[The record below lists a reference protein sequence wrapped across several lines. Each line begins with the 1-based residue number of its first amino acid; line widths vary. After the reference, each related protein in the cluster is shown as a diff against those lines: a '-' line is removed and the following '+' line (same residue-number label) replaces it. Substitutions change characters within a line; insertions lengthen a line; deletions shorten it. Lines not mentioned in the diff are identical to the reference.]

1 MAATLLQ
8 IKSRL
13 LLPKPPRLEEE
24 EEDPQELLI
33 RQLVEYKRMKQIASV
48 VAELWD
54 KRQLMESRERTPM
67 PFEKQF
73 SGSIDK
79 SISIAF
85 QARLQCVGKDCEI
98 HLRP

>member
-48 VAELWD
+48 VSELWD
-54 KRQLMESRERTPM
+54 KRQLMESRDGPRSA
-67 PFEKQF
+67 FEKQF
-73 SGSIDK
+73 PAVIK
-79 SISIAF
+79 EALYLLLF
-85 QARLQCVGKDCEI
+85 RPFTRRFRKRRL
-98 HLRP
+98 